1 MSFAARLT
9 LSIVIIVIS
18 LAMSAVVIISVLD
31 DGPAWLHVL
40 TYIAGGLLAF
50 GIGSLAST
58 IRSRHAADVEDTER
72 F

>member
-31 DGPAWLHVL
+31 NGPGWLHFL

-58 IRSRHAADVEDTER
+58 LRSRHATEDIDAER
-72 F
+72 S